1 MKMQNDVAYLTLHL
15 QPSCMY
21 CAREASIT
29 SMANFHSCEN
39 TVPVPVRHVNG
50 LMDQVSSIVQIGS
63 SAQGP
68 NLWVHGRE
76 LGGNPVR
83 ASLGVDASFKDN
95 KPISLGNRGLNEKH
109 ALDPLPIV
117 Q

>member
-1 MKMQNDVAYLTLHL
+1 VPAK
-15 QPSCMY
+15 
-21 CAREASIT
+21 RASPRWQIST
-29 SMANFHSCEN
+29 AAKN
-39 TVPVPVRHVNG
+39 TVPVAVRHVNG
-50 LMDQVSSIVQIGS
+50 LMDQVPAIVQIGRN
-63 SAQGP
+63 AQGP
-68 NLWVHGRE
+68 NLWAHGRE